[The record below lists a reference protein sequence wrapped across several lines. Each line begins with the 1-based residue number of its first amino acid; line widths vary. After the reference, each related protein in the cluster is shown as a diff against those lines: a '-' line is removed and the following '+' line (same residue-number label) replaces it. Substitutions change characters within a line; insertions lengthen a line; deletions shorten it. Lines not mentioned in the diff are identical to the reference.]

1 MSTAQRFAAR
11 GALSATVILGGW
23 GIGLL
28 AGFGSAGTGNIQA
41 VSIEDRGSLHSIKAV
56 AADLEPVDPPQATA
70 MLSITNVA
78 TPVLGPEP
86 MELSAALTHVA
97 TDDLASLKPIDSVA
111 EGVNPEP
118 PISAVAPTDMSVNK
132 AAPAD
137 GHSSE
142 TPVVLASVPTAE
154 IRVGAPLSDT
164 PPPLREMR
172 SLGSLFTSDPLKQD
186 PQPVVRPLETP
197 SECPAPEICIDDYLL
212 GAVRAHAKNRHEQGG
227 RAD

>member
-11 GALSATVILGGW
+11 AALSATVILGGW

-41 VSIEDRGSLHSIKAV
+41 APIEDRGSPDSIKAV
-56 AADLEPVDPPQATA
+56 TADLLVDPQATA
-70 MLSITNVA
+70 MLSINNVA

-97 TDDLASLKPIDSVA
+97 TDDLASPKPVASIA
-111 EGVNPEP
+111 EGGNPEP

-142 TPVVLASVPTAE
+142 TPVVLASVPAAE
-154 IRVGAPLSDT
+154 IRVGAPLSDA
-164 PPPLREMR
+164 PPPLARNA
-172 SLGSLFTSDPLKQD
+172 
-186 PQPVVRPLETP
+186 QPR
-197 SECPAPEICIDDYLL
+197 I
-212 GAVRAHAKNRHEQGG
+212 AVHV
-227 RAD
+227 